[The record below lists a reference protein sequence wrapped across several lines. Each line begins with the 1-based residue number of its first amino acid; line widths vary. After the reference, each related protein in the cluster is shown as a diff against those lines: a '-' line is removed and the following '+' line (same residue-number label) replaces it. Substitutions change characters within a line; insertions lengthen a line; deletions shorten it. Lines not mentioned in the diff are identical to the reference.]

1 MKKTLV
7 LLMMLAL
14 VVSVVSAG
22 SVYLDTGVSFSNGS
36 RRYETNKDLEYYMN
50 LDWTLIEGTDLD
62 FNGNPYHYIEIKEIP
77 SFAFCAK
84 TREKALE
91 NYKKQLRLS
100 LMLMLEDGEHIVEPG
115 EETEDDI
122 DWESICP

>member
-1 MKKTLV
+1 MKKLGEVFNDYESGGTIRCAEIEKVTLRKKSK
-7 LLMMLAL
+7 AL
-14 VVSVVSAG
+14 E
-22 SVYLDTGVSFSNGS
+22 LKITSNQ
-36 RRYETNKDLEYYMN
+36 
-50 LDWTLIEGTDLD
+50 
-62 FNGNPYHYIEIKEIP
+62 YIEIKEIP

>member
-1 MKKTLV
+1 MTDEVK
-7 LLMMLAL
+7 
-14 VVSVVSAG
+14 
-22 SVYLDTGVSFSNGS
+22 
-36 RRYETNKDLEYYMN
+36 KDLDYYMN
-50 LDWTLIEGTDLD
+50 LPWTLIEGTDLD

-84 TREKALE
+84 TREKA
-91 NYKKQLRLS
+91 KLS
-100 LMLMLEDGEHIVEPG
+100 LMLMLEDGDRIVEPG

>member
-1 MKKTLV
+1 M
-7 LLMMLAL
+7 
-14 VVSVVSAG
+14 S
-22 SVYLDTGVSFSNGS
+22 
-36 RRYETNKDLEYYMN
+36 ENKDLDYYMN

-91 NYKKQLRLS
+91 NYKKHVRDRIFKNCFKGVQMVIFNYFKKYKIKKMS
-100 LMLMLEDGEHIVEPG
+100 LKNM
-115 EETEDDI
+115 
-122 DWESICP
+122 S